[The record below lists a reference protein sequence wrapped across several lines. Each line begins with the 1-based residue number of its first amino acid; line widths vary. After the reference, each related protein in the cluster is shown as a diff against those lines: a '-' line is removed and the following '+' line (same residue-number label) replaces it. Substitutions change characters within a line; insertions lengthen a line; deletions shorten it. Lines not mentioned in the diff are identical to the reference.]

1 MNALLSID
9 YNYYSVKQWPKQNM
23 HIKCLKVQDY
33 FQSFKFFY
41 QVVYCPQNSL
51 NTCNN
56 FDKLKHCMS
65 NGF

>member
-1 MNALLSID
+1 MTKTEYA
-9 YNYYSVKQWPKQNM
+9 Y
-23 HIKCLKVQDY
+23 KCLRVQDY
-33 FQSFKFFY
+33 IESFKFFY